1 MTATQ
6 SSREPVYFSIDRGG
20 TFTDIYACRG
30 NRVFSEKLLFH
41 DPANY
46 QDAPSEGIRRILE
59 RITGKPIAPGNIP
72 PGDIGWIRMGTT
84 VATNALLERKGTDCA
99 LAITRGFGDLLCI
112 G

>member
-46 QDAPSEGIRRILE
+46 QDAP
-59 RITGKPIAPGNIP
+59 GNIP